1 MPTFSSIVLGVVGYA
16 AVMTGLFWFAF
27 LQRKKRR
34 EGRFPVPED
43 VRAMRLPGEQ
53 LSADLLRLDDRFDNA
68 FLMLMGLP
76 LLGTGLTFGLLSWL
90 GLTREPALLMLGS
103 GVVLAVAA
111 VIFSIQKMM
120 RTVEEIRDKR
130 LALYGER
137 VVADRLTELTA
148 DGFAVFHDVPCL
160 GGSGRFN
167 LDHVV
172 VGRGGVGVV
181 ETKTYRKR
189 AGVNGKDHEV
199 SYDGQKL
206 VWPNGTTT
214 HELKQVMDG
223 AEWLH
228 RELKKHLNLDVPVR
242 AALTMPGWYVK
253 SDHSPKWPVLVANM
267 KVLPGFIRER
277 FQGKLTREQEDL
289 VRRHLRGLCETVSFA
304 EMSV

>member
-1 MPTFSSIVLGVVGYA
+1 MSPVSTLLVFLVYLGL
-16 AVMTGLFWFAF
+16 MLGLFWIAF
-27 LQRKKRR
+27 VLRKRRR

-53 LSADLLRLDDRFDNA
+53 LSVDLARLGERFDSGFMMLLILPLVGLGLPILLASSLGAARNA
-68 FLMLMGLP
+68 GLLMGC
-76 LLGTGLTFGLLSWL
+76 G
-90 GLTREPALLMLGS
+90 ALLL
-103 GVVLAVAA
+103 VAA
-111 VIFSIQKMM
+111 VIFGLQ
-120 RTVEEIRDKR
+120 RLLGTANEIRDKR

-137 VVADRLTELTA
+137 VVADKLMTLTE

-160 GGSGRFN
+160 GGGGPFN

-189 AGVNGKDHEV
+189 AGLNGKDHEV
-199 SYDGQKL
+199 SYDGHRL

-214 HELKQVMDG
+214 HELEQVTG
-223 AEWLH
+223 AAEWL
-228 RELKKHLNLDVPVR
+228 RKELKKHLNLDVPVR

-253 SDHSPKWPVLVANM
+253 SDHSPKASVLVTNT
-267 KVLPGFIRER
+267 KLLPGFIRER
-277 FQGKLTREQEDL
+277 FQGRLTRDQEDL
-289 VRRHLRGLCETVSFA
+289 VRRHLRGVCETVSFA